1 MGRTLKFATGPT
13 REAARA
19 GLQDAHDDESFLP
32 LDTRANELEIEGC
45 YNLAELRVR
54 IDRDQQVQVEC
65 EARLA
70 EPDAA
75 YVARSKDQLDIQQSF
90 VKRIE
95 ARLAELDGQHH
106 TTRRRSTVADDLQH
120 AVYHMQYLKNYG
132 LADVARDR
140 DIFRTRLAQTEQV
153 VCSLNHLRTRLFL
166 SKESFIAY
174 TYY

>member
-1 MGRTLKFATGPT
+1 MGHTLKFATGPT

-45 YNLAELRVR
+45 YNLAELRAR
-54 IDRDQQVQVEC
+54 IDQEQQAQVEC
-65 EARLA
+65 EARSA

-75 YVARSKDQLDIQQSF
+75 YIARSKDRLAVQQSF

-95 ARLAELDGQHH
+95 AKLAEHH
-106 TTRRRSTVADDLQH
+106 TARHRSTVADDLQS
-120 AVYHMQYLKNYG
+120 AVYHMQYMENYDE
-132 LADVARDR
+132 ADVARER
-140 DIFRTRLAQTEQV
+140 DIFRIRLAGTEQV
-153 VCSLNHLRTRLFL
+153 ICSLNHLRTRLFL